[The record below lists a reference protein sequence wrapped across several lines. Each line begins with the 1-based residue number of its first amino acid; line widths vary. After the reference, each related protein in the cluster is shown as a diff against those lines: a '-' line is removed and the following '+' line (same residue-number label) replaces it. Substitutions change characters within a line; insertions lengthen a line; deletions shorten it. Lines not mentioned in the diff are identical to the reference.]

1 MALAAALEE
10 MPDAPGARTSLFE
23 LLRGLQ
29 LAAREQGLRR
39 LDFAIGG
46 VLVRLERDGFDR
58 ASLVAVRELA
68 RRFESLGTLGET
80 GTRPVVPARRPTPRE
95 PEPAFEGG
103 ASGFADRA
111 ELSVQAPSQ
120 AAAQVV
126 QAAAG
131 QVVAPR
137 SNLRG
142 RRVLVADDDPEVRW
156 FYVQVLKR
164 AGLVVYE
171 ASDGLG
177 AMDMARVDP
186 PDVILADILMP
197 GLDGL
202 GLCEAV
208 RREPRLDGVPVVLL
222 SWRQDFVHRMR
233 ELRAEAQGYL
243 RKEASAQQVLQQVA
257 EVLAPQT
264 RLETQ
269 LREASEVRG
278 DLGNLGVAMLFRA
291 VRAYRPTAQVIL
303 QDPWSLF
310 EAHFWKGTL
319 VYLRRTAIDGAVS
332 SGIAALPSLVG
343 MASGRFVV
351 VTGPGP
357 GSEGDGPQERDLEE
371 AFISATER
379 LSRTIEQ
386 LASSVDRR
394 VIFAESALGLYVRHS
409 PESVRALV
417 ARLAAGETPKSLW
430 ESGETSRALVDAL
443 LNTLARQ
450 AVIEGVEGSD
460 APLGNVGRGVLA
472 PQETAAQAEAFEEEP
487 TEMYSAR
494 SLGEPVGQLQTQR
507 EDLRVQSGVAMHRGR
522 VNAAPKLTDAVDRPM
537 VAGAKT
543 SGGVVADLYG
553 LPQMKSGPGVLG
565 WAFVVLLSATAGFL
579 AWRIVMP
586 APGASSID
594 DSGPTKAVVEPV
606 ASPRAPGEDEPKP
619 RPDGADPSIRDRL
632 GAPALS
638 GRLLPG
644 VREDLY
650 VQEGQGVLRLAGG
663 AEVQVAVD
671 GVDRGTLPLELVL
684 DEGRHEVRYRVGD
697 DWSDRFYFVKAGH
710 TRELQVHLSPG
721 GFVDAR

>member
-10 MPDAPGARTSLFE
+10 MPDAPGARASLFE
-23 LLRGLQ
+23 QLRGLQ

-46 VLVRLERDGFDR
+46 VLARLERDGFDR

-68 RRFESLGTLGET
+68 RRFESLGALGET
-80 GTRPVVPARRPTPRE
+80 GTRPVVPERRPSPRE
-95 PEPAFEGG
+95 PGLAVEQER
-103 ASGFADRA
+103 SGFEDSPEAPMR
-111 ELSVQAPSQ
+111 APSNT
-120 AAAQVV
+120 AARQLEPSL
-126 QAAAG
+126 Q
-131 QVVAPR
+131 
-137 SNLRG
+137 LRG

-156 FYVQVLKR
+156 FYVELLRR
-164 AGLVVYE
+164 AGGIVYE

-243 RKEASAQQVLQQVA
+243 RKEAPAPEVLQRVA
-257 EVLAPQT
+257 EVLEPQT
-264 RLETQ
+264 RLETS

-278 DLGNLGVAMLFRA
+278 DLENLGVAMLFRA
-291 VRAYRPTAQVIL
+291 VRAYRPTAQVVL

-310 EAHFWKGTL
+310 EAHFRKGTL
-319 VYLRRTAIDGAVS
+319 VYLRRTAIDGSIS
-332 SGIAALPSLVG
+332 SGVGALPSLVG

-351 VTGPGP
+351 ATGPSSAGEGP
-357 GSEGDGPQERDLEE
+357 RERDLEE
-371 AFISATER
+371 AFISATEQ
-379 LSRTIEQ
+379 LSRTIQQ
-386 LASSVDRR
+386 LASSLDRR
-394 VIFAESALGLYVRHS
+394 VTLDESALGLFVRHS

-417 ARLAAGETPKSLW
+417 ARLATGETPKSLW
-430 ESGETSRALVDAL
+430 ESGRTSRGLVDAL

-450 AVIEGVEGSD
+450 AVIQGVEGS
-460 APLGNVGRGVLA
+460 ATPLGNVGRGVLA
-472 PQETAAQAEAFEEEP
+472 MQEVATQQAAAFDEEEP
-487 TEMYSAR
+487 TEIYAAR
-494 SLGEPVGQLQTQR
+494 SLVEPPDASQAHR
-507 EDLRVQSGVAMHRGR
+507 EHERVQSGVAMHRGR
-522 VNAAPKLTDAVDRPM
+522 VNVAPKLTDAVDRPM
-537 VAGAKT
+537 VAGAKA
-543 SGGVVADLYG
+543 SAGVVADLYG
-553 LPQMKSGPGVLG
+553 LPEMKSGPGVLG

-586 APGASSID
+586 ASDGSA
-594 DSGPTKAVVEPV
+594 TAAVEP
-606 ASPRAPGEDEPKP
+606 AAIPTGQGHGEPEPP
-619 RPDGADPSIRDRL
+619 SNGPEASIRDRL
-632 GAPALS
+632 GVPALS

-644 VREDLY
+644 VSDALG
-650 VQEGQGVLRLAGG
+650 VQEDQGVLRLAGG
-663 AEVQVAVD
+663 AEVQVTVD

-684 DEGRHEVRYRVGD
+684 DEGRHEVRYRVGH

-710 TRELQVHLSPG
+710 TRELQVRLSPG

>member
-80 GTRPVVPARRPTPRE
+80 GTRQVVPARSPSPRE
-95 PEPAFEGG
+95 PEPAFEGR
-103 ASGFADRA
+103 ASGFG
-111 ELSVQAPSQ
+111 QAPSH
-120 AAAQVV
+120 AAAGQVV

-156 FYVQVLKR
+156 FYVHVLKR

-264 RLETQ
+264 QLEAQ
-269 LREASEVRG
+269 LREASEARG
-278 DLGNLGVAMLFRA
+278 ELENFGVAMLFRA
-291 VRAYRPTAQVIL
+291 VRAYRPTAQVVL

-319 VYLRRTAIDGAVS
+319 VYLRRTAIDGTVS
-332 SGIAALPSLVG
+332 SGVAALPSLVG

-351 VTGPGP
+351 VTGPG
-357 GSEGDGPQERDLEE
+357 SEGDGPQERDLEE
-371 AFISATER
+371 AFIAATER
-379 LSRTIEQ
+379 LSRTIQQ

-394 VIFAESALGLYVRHS
+394 VSFAESALGLYVRHS

-450 AVIEGVEGSD
+450 AVIQGVEGTD

-472 PQETAAQAEAFEEEP
+472 PQETAAQAETFEEEP

-494 SLGEPVGQLQTQR
+494 SLGEPVGRLQTHRR

-586 APGASSID
+586 APGASNID
-594 DSGPTKAVVEPV
+594 DFGPTTAVVEPA

-619 RPDGADPSIRDRL
+619 RPDGADASVRDRL

-644 VREDLY
+644 VREDLD

-671 GVDRGTLPLELVL
+671 GVDRGALPLELVL